1 MGGSFL
7 AAFRMSKQTLAQ
19 AEKNVKYS
27 FYSTLELYRYMELR
41 HLRYFVAV
49 AESGS
54 MTKAAQRLGIQQPP
68 LGQQIRALEAE
79 LKVQLFARA
88 PKRIALSV
96 AGQVFLEEARH
107 ILASTTEA
115 IEKVRRFDRGEQGLL
130 SIGFTSSASMHPI
143 TPRILQAFSHAYP
156 LAKIE
161 VEEHETYE
169 LILGLQNRKLD
180 AAFMRFAPPELAD
193 LTRTALLDEDML
205 LAIPNS
211 HALARKPAQAVT
223 LKMLSGEGFVLYRRP
238 DGFGIFDWMT
248 AALAKHGIVPR
259 IAHETPRLMAAVN
272 IVAAG
277 GGISF
282 IPASM
287 QSLHREAV
295 VYRPLAPG
303 LLPRLPLYLVYRTD
317 QDLTLVKNF
326 VKVARDVRLKSAKPT
341 RDL

>member
-1 MGGSFL
+1 L
-7 AAFRMSKQTLAQ
+7 AH

-54 MTKAAQRLGIQQPP
+54 MTRAAQRLGIQQPP
-68 LGQQIRALEAE
+68 LGQQIRALEDE
-79 LKVQLFARA
+79 LKVQLFTRA

-107 ILASTTEA
+107 ILASAGEA

-130 SIGFTSSASMHPI
+130 SVGFTSSATMHPV
-143 TPRILQAFSHAYP
+143 TPRILEAFSHAYP

-161 VEEHETYE
+161 VEERETYE
-169 LILGLQNRKLD
+169 LILSLQKRKLD
-180 AAFMRFAPPELAD
+180 AAFMRFVPPELAG
-193 LTRTALLDEDML
+193 LTGTALLDEDML

-211 HALARKPAQAVT
+211 HPLARKRTAVT

-248 AALAKHGIVPR
+248 AALAKHGFVPR
-259 IAHETPRLMAAVN
+259 IARETPRLMAAVN

-287 QSLHREAV
+287 QALHREAI
-295 VYRPLAPG
+295 VYRPLAQG
-303 LLPRLPLYLVYRTD
+303 LLPRLPLYLVYRSD

-326 VKVARDVRLKSAKPT
+326 VKVARDARLTKSNPVP
-341 RDL
+341 